1 MKPQG
6 SLEKSREERELLSSG
21 EPSLM
26 SDLSSSSTCSNN
38 SKKDISKSKRSKQ
51 NIALQSIFKKLEESK
66 QVRNLQKS
74 EFCICGYE
82 IFYTRPAV

>member
-26 SDLSSSSTCSNN
+26 SDLSNSSSSSNN
-38 SKKDISKSKRSKQ
+38 SKKEVSKVKRSKQ
-51 NIALQSIFKKLEESK
+51 NIAIQSIFKKLEENK
-66 QVRNLQKS
+66 QVSTVGSGENFFLF
-74 EFCICGYE
+74 EL
-82 IFYTRPAV
+82 